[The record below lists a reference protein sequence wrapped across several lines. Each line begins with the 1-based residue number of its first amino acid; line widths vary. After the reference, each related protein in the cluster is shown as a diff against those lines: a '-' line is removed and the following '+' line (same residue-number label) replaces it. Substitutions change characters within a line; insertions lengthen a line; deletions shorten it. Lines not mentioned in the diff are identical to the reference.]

1 MRLRGKSGG
10 HEHTSCVGVGEP
22 LIENY
27 PGEFHMTLI
36 KWAIDV
42 SIEYLEGDIRDGLR
56 SCIESMESTIE
67 TGDARDPTVVEEV
80 TVARAVLDRIER
92 EEQ

>member
-1 MRLRGKSGG
+1 
-10 HEHTSCVGVGEP
+10 
-22 LIENY
+22 
-27 PGEFHMTLI
+27 MTLI

-80 TVARAVLDRIER
+80 TVARAVLDRTER
-92 EEQ
+92 VEQ

>member
-1 MRLRGKSGG
+1 
-10 HEHTSCVGVGEP
+10 
-22 LIENY
+22 
-27 PGEFHMTLI
+27 MTLI

-80 TVARAVLDRIER
+80 TLYAAAMCECKDREYETHTEDGTIFVNDEDGGVVY
-92 EEQ
+92 EEQYRSE